1 MDDVRNRK
9 NNFDTTSNFS
19 EIDIQAKSDNVV
31 KLKQEASF
39 FFNNLF
45 MLYNKQM
52 LKNENQNFSKFL
64 LSFISG

>member
-45 MLYNKQM
+45 MLYNK
-52 LKNENQNFSKFL
+52 
-64 LSFISG
+64 